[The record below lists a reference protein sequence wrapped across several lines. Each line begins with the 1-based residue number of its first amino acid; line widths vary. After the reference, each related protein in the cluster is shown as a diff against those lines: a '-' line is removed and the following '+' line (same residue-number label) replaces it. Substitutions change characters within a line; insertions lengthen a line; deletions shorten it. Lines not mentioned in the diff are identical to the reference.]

1 MTELKEERKEEA
13 WKNIQSLNNQLWKT
27 IKKECKEIDAEI
39 EIKCLTCGK

>member
-27 IKKECKEIDAEI
+27 IKKECKEIKFPKKVENYLS
-39 EIKCLTCGK
+39 KL